1 MFLSFI
7 ITFLTDVVVLRCT
20 PELKCLLQAFFITLK
35 FKDVLRGLF
44 SLSMNMNQ
52 ASAGSVTNQS

>member
-7 ITFLTDVVVLRCT
+7 ISFLTDLVALSCTLALKRLR
-20 PELKCLLQAFFITLK
+20 KAFFFALK

-44 SLSMNMNQ
+44 SLTMNMNQ
-52 ASAGSVTNQS
+52 ASAGSVTN

>member
-7 ITFLTDVVVLRCT
+7 ISFVIDLAPLSCT
-20 PELKCLLQAFFITLK
+20 LVLKCLPKVFFFTLK
-35 FKDVLRGLF
+35 FKDVLRGLL

-52 ASAGSVTNQS
+52 ASAGSVTR